1 MRTHRCLDGDTMALA
16 KPWTKELALQ
26 ALADFIERAHRYP
39 LAREANSSNGLPTR
53 KSFEDAVGMSYNDYG
68 WKYYSDLME
77 KNQLN
82 HKSSSVLSRKTLRE
96 GDFYGMLLAVQR
108 FYLEHGRMPEQA
120 EYTAENGL
128 PSYAIFTHYALD
140 AFTTDIEKGI
150 NSAIQSR
157 PKTKQ
162 RGDAR

>member
-1 MRTHRCLDGDTMALA
+1 
-16 KPWTKELALQ
+16 
-26 ALADFIERAHRYP
+26 
-39 LAREANSSNGLPTR
+39 
-53 KSFEDAVGMSYNDYG
+53 MSYNDYG
-68 WKYYSDLME
+68 WKYYSNLME

-82 HKSSSVLSRKTLRE
+82 HRSSSVLSRKTLRE

-128 PSYAIFTHYALD
+128 PSYTIFTHYALD

-150 NSAIQSR
+150 NSAMQSR

>member
-1 MRTHRCLDGDTMALA
+1 MALTKPLT
-16 KPWTKELALQ
+16 KPWTKEEALQ
-26 ALADFIERAHRYP
+26 ALADFIERTHRYP
-39 LAREANSSNGLPTR
+39 LARETNRSHGLPTR
-53 KSFEDAVGMSYNDYG
+53 KSFEVAVGMSYNDYG
-68 WKYYSDLME
+68 WKYYDYLME

-82 HKSSSVLSRKTLRE
+82 HKSASLLSRQILRE

-108 FYLEHGRMPEQA
+108 FYMEYGRMPEQA

-140 AFTTDIEKGI
+140 AFTADIEKGI
-150 NSAIQSR
+150 NSAMQSR

-162 RGDAR
+162 RDDAR

>member
-1 MRTHRCLDGDTMALA
+1 MAFV
-16 KPWTKELALQ
+16 KPWTKEQALQ
-26 ALADFIERAHRYP
+26 ALADFVERTHRYP
-39 LAREANSSNGLPTR
+39 LAREANSSNELPTR
-53 KSFEDAVGMSYNDYG
+53 KSFEAAVGMSYNDYG

-82 HKSSSVLSRKTLRE
+82 HKSSSVLSRQILRE
-96 GDFYGMLLAVQR
+96 GDFYGMLLAVQH

-120 EYTAENGL
+120 EYTSENGL

-140 AFTTDIEKGI
+140 AFTTDIEIGLK
-150 NSAIQSR
+150 SSMQSR
-157 PKTKQ
+157 SKAKQ